1 MEKLN
6 NPSELNLIFRYAL
19 KDLSRNY
26 KKLSSIIVTLFISL
40 FILSAIFTIEDSLK
54 KELNDNAKALLGG
67 DLEIDYNRNKGNLEL
82 VDKVKEFAT
91 ISQMIEF
98 STMVSTTNREKNK
111 SLFTRIKTV
120 DTKYPLYGDV
130 NYEPAGAFD
139 RMHNE
144 PNTLLINESLS
155 KNLNLKINEKIKV
168 QNQLFT
174 IIGIVKSVPDVS
186 GFVAFGDWA
195 LAGEQTLEILKL
207 NGIGSFLNYEY
218 KVKFDPTAD
227 ADKLEKK
234 IENIFKD
241 DQKVKLRYPENSASG
256 LKRIINNF
264 SQFLSLV
271 SISAMLIAG
280 IGIANTLLSFINQN
294 NMSIAVR
301 KAVGFYSG
309 NIKTL
314 YYLQLLILLLV
325 ITTFAYGSSFL
336 IVPVVDQYLSD
347 GLGLNVSPVFSV
359 LNFIKIFLVGLLVLV
374 IFSIPTISSIDQVK
388 ASNLFRNVF
397 QNLEF
402 YYSKKSITLSLI
414 LLSILVLLFSFGSE
428 RPIYS
433 LGYFVAF
440 FVCLI
445 VFFLLSK
452 IIIYFLKKFKSTSNI
467 SLKVSIKNITQ
478 TKSITPIT
486 IMSLGLGVTLLLT
499 LALVGTN
506 FQREIAK
513 SIPDIAPDYFF
524 VGIQKGEKKIFEEN
538 ILKMDA
544 NAKIE
549 VVPMV
554 SSGII
559 KINGVNPNTY
569 IKPDNDSYWVIGAK
583 IEVVPMVS
591 SGIIKIN
598 GVNPNTYIKPDN
610 DSYWVIG
617 SDRRSSWVD
626 DIPEDNPLTEGV
638 WWDLTKP
645 DKLQISLDAEVAKNL
660 NIKLGDVFTLNIYGR
675 EIDGEIVNFRAVD
688 YRDLSINFAMLFNPQ
703 FANNIPHEYLATAK
717 FEMIDKFDE
726 TSMLEVLPSLSMI
739 KIADYLNKVTDVLNK
754 VFIAVTLISAVTII
768 IGLIVISSAIMVQ
781 GKIKE
786 YQNLVFKILG
796 FSKKEVILSS
806 LIEFVIIF
814 KSVILIAIIF
824 AVIASKF
831 IMENIFELVWAFDF
845 KVLIYLSLSIG
856 TVTLLL
862 IMLTN
867 LKYLNP
873 KVYPL
878 IRNQ

>member
-6 NPSELNLIFRYAL
+6 NSSELSLIFKYAL

-26 KKLSSIIVTLFISL
+26 KKISSIIVTLFISL

-54 KELNDNAKALLGG
+54 KELNDNAKVLLGG
-67 DLEIDYNRNKGNLEL
+67 DLEIDYNRNQGNLNL
-82 VDKVKEFAT
+82 VNKVKEFST
-91 ISQMIEF
+91 VSQMIEF
-98 STMVSTTNREKNK
+98 STMLSTTGREKNK

-120 DTKYPLYGDV
+120 DEKYPLYGEV
-130 NYEPAGAFD
+130 IYEPEDAYE
-139 RMHNE
+139 RMQKE
-144 PNTLLINESLS
+144 PKTILINESLS
-155 KNLNLKINEKIKV
+155 KTLKIKINDKVKV
-168 QNQLFT
+168 QDQSFIVVG
-174 IIGIVKSVPDVS
+174 IIKSVPDVS

-195 LAGEQTLEILKL
+195 LAGKQTLEILKL

-218 KVKFDPTAD
+218 KVKFKPSDDP
-227 ADKLEKK
+227 EK
-234 IENIFKD
+234 IENKIKDIFKD
-241 DQKVKLRYPENSASG
+241 DQKVKLRFPENSASG

-314 YYLQLLILLLV
+314 YYLQLFILLFIITV
-325 ITTFAYGSSFL
+325 ISYGSSFL
-336 IVPVVDQYLSD
+336 IVPIADKYLSD
-347 GLGLNVSPVFSV
+347 GLGLNVYPKFS
-359 LNFIKIFLVGLLVLV
+359 LINFIKIFVVGLLVLI

-397 QNLEF
+397 QNLQF
-402 YYSKKSITLSLI
+402 YYSKKSVILSFI
-414 LLSILVLLFSFGSE
+414 LLSFLVLLFTLGSE
-428 RPIYS
+428 RPSYS
-433 LGYFVAF
+433 LGYFLAF

-452 IIIYFLKKFKSTSNI
+452 VIIYLLKKFNFFSNI

-506 FQREIAK
+506 FKREIAR

-524 VGIQKGEKKIFEEN
+524 VGIQKGEKKKFEQGVY
-538 ILKMDA
+538 KMNPDA
-544 NAKIE
+544 NIE
-549 VVPMV
+549 IVPMV

-559 KINGVNPNTY
+559 KINGVNPN
-569 IKPDNDSYWVIGAK
+569 S
-583 IEVVPMVS
+583 
-591 SGIIKIN
+591 
-598 GVNPNTYIKPDN
+598 YIKPDN

-617 SDRRSSWVD
+617 SERRSSWVEN
-626 DIPEDNPLTEGV
+626 IPKDNPILKGE
-638 WWDLTKP
+638 WWDLSKP
-645 DKLQISLDAEVAKNL
+645 NQLQISLDAKVAKDF
-660 NIKLGDVFTLNIYGR
+660 NIELGDIFTLNIYGR
-675 EIDGEIVNFRAVD
+675 EIDGEIVNFREVD

-703 FANNIPHEYLATAK
+703 FAKKIPHEYLATAK
-717 FEMIDKFDE
+717 FKNPDNFDE
-726 TSMLEVLPSLSMI
+726 TKMLEVLPSLSMI
-739 KIADYLNKVTDVLNK
+739 KIADYLNKVTSVLNK
-754 VFIAVTLISAVTII
+754 VFIAVTLISGVTIV

-781 GKIKE
+781 GKVKE

-796 FSKKEVILSS
+796 FSKKEIIFSS
-806 LIEFVIIF
+806 LIEFIIIF
-814 KSVILIAIIF
+814 MSVILIAIFF
-824 AVIASKF
+824 AVIGSKF
-831 IMENIFELVWAFDF
+831 IMENIFELVWQFDF
-845 KVLIYLSLSIG
+845 KVLIYLGASIG
-856 TVTLLL
+856 IVTLIL

-867 LKYLNP
+867 LKYLSP

>member
-1 MEKLN
+1 MEKSN
-6 NPSELNLIFRYAL
+6 NSSEFNLILKYAL

-26 KKLSSIIVTLFISL
+26 HKISSIIITLFISL

-67 DLEIDYNRNKGNLEL
+67 DLEIDYNRNQGNLDL
-82 VDKVKEFAT
+82 INQVKEFAT
-91 ISQMIEF
+91 VSQMIEF
-98 STMVSTTNREKNK
+98 STMLSTTGREKNK

-120 DTKYPLYGDV
+120 DEKYPLYGEVD
-130 NYEPAGAFD
+130 YEPIEAYE
-139 RMHNE
+139 RMQRE
-144 PNTLLINESLS
+144 PNTILINESLS
-155 KNLNLKINEKIKV
+155 KTLNIKINEQVKV
-168 QNQLFT
+168 QDQNFT
-174 IIGIVKSVPDVS
+174 VIGIIKSVPDVS

-195 LAGEQTLEILKL
+195 LAGKQTLEILKL

-218 KVKFDPTAD
+218 KVKFNNDDDPAQI
-227 ADKLEKK
+227 EKK
-234 IENIFKD
+234 IENIFKN

-256 LKRIINNF
+256 IKRIINNF

-314 YYLQLLILLLV
+314 YYLQLFILLFIITV
-325 ITTFAYGSSFL
+325 ISYGSSFL
-336 IVPVVDQYLSD
+336 IVPIADKYLSD
-347 GLGLNVSPVFSV
+347 GLGLNVYPVFSF
-359 LNFIKIFLVGLLVLV
+359 LNFFKIFLVGLLVLV

-397 QNLEF
+397 QNLQF
-402 YYSKKSITLSLI
+402 YYSKKSVAVSFV
-414 LLSILVLLFSFGSE
+414 LLSILIILFTIGTE
-428 RPIYS
+428 QPTYS

-452 IIIYFLKKFKSTSNI
+452 LIIFFLKKFKSSSI
-467 SLKVSIKNITQ
+467 VSLKVSIKNITQ

-486 IMSLGLGVTLLLT
+486 VMSLGLGVTLLLT

-524 VGIQKGEKKIFEEN
+524 VGIQKGEREKFEQG
-538 ILKMDA
+538 ILNMDKDA
-544 NAKIE
+544 NIE
-549 VVPMV
+549 IVPMV
-554 SSGII
+554 SSGIV
-559 KINGVNPNTY
+559 KINGVDPNTF
-569 IKPDNDSYWVIGAK
+569 
-583 IEVVPMVS
+583 
-591 SGIIKIN
+591 
-598 GVNPNTYIKPDN
+598 IKPDN

-617 SDRRSSWVD
+617 SERRSSWVEN
-626 DIPEDNPLTEGV
+626 IPKDNPILEGE
-638 WWDLTKP
+638 WWDLSKP
-645 DKLQISLDAEVAKNL
+645 NQLQISLDAKVAKDF
-660 NIKLGDVFTLNIYGR
+660 NIQLGDIFTLNVYGR
-675 EIDGEIVNFRAVD
+675 EIDGEVINFREVD

-703 FANNIPHEYLATAK
+703 FAKQIPHEYLATAK
-717 FEMIDKFDE
+717 FNSDKFDE
-726 TSMLEVLPSLSMI
+726 TEMLEIMPSLSMI
-739 KIADYLNKVTDVLNK
+739 KIADYLLKVTAVLNK

-796 FSKKEVILSS
+796 FSKKQIIFSS
-806 LIEFVIIF
+806 LIEFIIIF
-814 KSVILIAIIF
+814 MSVILIATFF
-824 AVIASKF
+824 AVIGSKF
-831 IMENIFELVWAFDF
+831 IMENIFELVWQFDF
-845 KVLIYLSLSIG
+845 KVLIYLGFSIG
-856 TVTLLL
+856 LVTLIL
-862 IMLTN
+862 ILITN
-867 LKYLNP
+867 LRYLNP
-873 KVYPL
+873 KIYPL

>member
-6 NPSELNLIFRYAL
+6 NSSELSLIFKYTL

-26 KKLSSIIVTLFISL
+26 KKISSIIVTLFISL

-54 KELNDNAKALLGG
+54 KELNDNAKVLLGG
-67 DLEIDYNRNKGNLEL
+67 DLEIDYNRNQGNLNL
-82 VDKVKEFAT
+82 VNKVKEFST
-91 ISQMIEF
+91 VSQMIEF
-98 STMVSTTNREKNK
+98 STMLTTTGREKNK

-120 DTKYPLYGDV
+120 DEKYPLYGEV
-130 NYEPAGAFD
+130 IYEPEDAYE
-139 RMHNE
+139 RMQKE
-144 PNTLLINESLS
+144 PKTILINESLS
-155 KNLNLKINEKIKV
+155 KTLKIKINDKVKV
-168 QNQLFT
+168 QDQIFIVVG
-174 IIGIVKSVPDVS
+174 IIKSVPDVS

-195 LAGEQTLEILKL
+195 LAGKQTLEILKL

-218 KVKFDPTAD
+218 KVKFKPSDDP
-227 ADKLEKK
+227 EK
-234 IENIFKD
+234 IESKIKDIFKD
-241 DQKVKLRYPENSASG
+241 DQKVKLRFPENSASG

-314 YYLQLLILLLV
+314 YYLQLLILLFIITV
-325 ITTFAYGSSFL
+325 ISYGTSFL
-336 IVPVVDQYLSD
+336 IVPIADKYLSD
-347 GLGLNVSPVFSV
+347 GLGLNIYPKFS
-359 LNFIKIFLVGLLVLV
+359 LINFIKTFVVGLLVLI

-397 QNLEF
+397 QNLQF
-402 YYSKKSITLSLI
+402 YYSKKSVVLSFI
-414 LLSILVLLFSFGSE
+414 LLSFLVLLFTLGSE
-428 RPIYS
+428 SPSYS
-433 LGYFVAF
+433 LGYFAAF

-452 IIIYFLKKFKSTSNI
+452 IIIYLLKKFNFISNI

-506 FQREIAK
+506 FKREISR

-524 VGIQKGEKKIFEEN
+524 VGIQKSEKKKFEQGVY
-538 ILKMDA
+538 KMNPDA
-544 NAKIE
+544 NIE
-549 VVPMV
+549 IVPMV
-554 SSGII
+554 SSGIV
-559 KINGVNPNTY
+559 KINGVNPN
-569 IKPDNDSYWVIGAK
+569 S
-583 IEVVPMVS
+583 
-591 SGIIKIN
+591 
-598 GVNPNTYIKPDN
+598 YIKPDN

-617 SDRRSSWVD
+617 SERRSSWVEN
-626 DIPEDNPLTEGV
+626 IPKDNPILKGE
-638 WWDLTKP
+638 WWDLSKP
-645 DKLQISLDAEVAKNL
+645 NQLQISLDAKVAKDF
-660 NIKLGDVFTLNIYGR
+660 NIELGDIFTLNIYGR
-675 EIDGEIVNFRAVD
+675 EIDGEIVNFREVD

-703 FANNIPHEYLATAK
+703 FAKKIPHEYLATAK
-717 FEMIDKFDE
+717 FKNPDNFDE
-726 TSMLEVLPSLSMI
+726 TKMLEVLPSLSMI
-739 KIADYLNKVTDVLNK
+739 KIADYLNKVTSVLNK
-754 VFIAVTLISAVTII
+754 VFIAVTLISGVTIV

-781 GKIKE
+781 GKVKE

-796 FSKKEVILSS
+796 FSKKEIIFSS
-806 LIEFVIIF
+806 LIEFIIIF
-814 KSVILIAIIF
+814 MSVILIAIFF
-824 AVIASKF
+824 AVIGSKF
-831 IMENIFELVWAFDF
+831 IMENIFELVWQFDF
-845 KVLIYLSLSIG
+845 KILIYLGASIG
-856 TVTLLL
+856 IVTLIL

-867 LKYLNP
+867 LKYLSP

>member
-6 NPSELNLIFRYAL
+6 NSSELSLIFKYAL

-26 KKLSSIIVTLFISL
+26 KKISSIIVTLFISL

-54 KELNDNAKALLGG
+54 KELNDNAKVLLGG
-67 DLEIDYNRNKGNLEL
+67 DLEIDYNRNQGNLNL
-82 VDKVKEFAT
+82 VNKVKEFST
-91 ISQMIEF
+91 VSQMIEF
-98 STMVSTTNREKNK
+98 STMLSTTGREKNK

-120 DTKYPLYGDV
+120 DEKYPLYGEV
-130 NYEPAGAFD
+130 IYEPEDAYE
-139 RMHNE
+139 RMQKE
-144 PNTLLINESLS
+144 PKTLLINESLS
-155 KNLNLKINEKIKV
+155 KTLKIKINDKVKV
-168 QNQLFT
+168 QDQIFIVVG
-174 IIGIVKSVPDVS
+174 IIKSVPDVS

-195 LAGEQTLEILKL
+195 LAGKQTLEILKL

-218 KVKFDPTAD
+218 KVKFKPSDDP
-227 ADKLEKK
+227 EK
-234 IENIFKD
+234 IESKIKDIFKD
-241 DQKVKLRYPENSASG
+241 DQKVKLRFPENSASG

-314 YYLQLLILLLV
+314 YYLQLLILLFIITV
-325 ITTFAYGSSFL
+325 ISYGSSFL
-336 IVPVVDQYLSD
+336 IVPIADKYLSD
-347 GLGLNVSPVFSV
+347 GLGLNIYPKFS
-359 LNFIKIFLVGLLVLV
+359 LINFIKIFVVGLLVLI

-397 QNLEF
+397 QNLQF
-402 YYSKKSITLSLI
+402 YYSKKSVVLSFI
-414 LLSILVLLFSFGSE
+414 LLSFLVLLFTLGSE
-428 RPIYS
+428 SPSYS

-452 IIIYFLKKFKSTSNI
+452 IIIYLLKKFNFISNI

-506 FQREIAK
+506 FKREISR

-524 VGIQKGEKKIFEEN
+524 VGIQKGEKKKFEQGVY
-538 ILKMDA
+538 KMNPDA
-544 NAKIE
+544 NIE
-549 VVPMV
+549 IVPMV
-554 SSGII
+554 SSGIV
-559 KINGVNPNTY
+559 KINGVNPN
-569 IKPDNDSYWVIGAK
+569 S
-583 IEVVPMVS
+583 
-591 SGIIKIN
+591 
-598 GVNPNTYIKPDN
+598 YIKPDN

-617 SDRRSSWVD
+617 SERRSSWVEN
-626 DIPEDNPLTEGV
+626 IPKDNPILKGK
-638 WWDLTKP
+638 WWDLSKP
-645 DKLQISLDAEVAKNL
+645 NQLQISLDAKVAKDF
-660 NIKLGDVFTLNIYGR
+660 NIELGDIFTLNIYGR
-675 EIDGEIVNFRAVD
+675 EIDGEIVNFREVD

-703 FANNIPHEYLATAK
+703 FAKKIPHEYLATAK
-717 FEMIDKFDE
+717 FKNPDNFDE
-726 TSMLEVLPSLSMI
+726 TKMLEVLPSLSMI
-739 KIADYLNKVTDVLNK
+739 KIADYLNKVTSVLNK
-754 VFIAVTLISAVTII
+754 VFIAVTLISGVTIV

-781 GKIKE
+781 GKVKE

-796 FSKKEVILSS
+796 FSKKEIIFSS
-806 LIEFVIIF
+806 LIEFIIIF
-814 KSVILIAIIF
+814 MSVILIAIFF
-824 AVIASKF
+824 AVIGSKF
-831 IMENIFELVWAFDF
+831 IMENIFELVWQFDF
-845 KVLIYLSLSIG
+845 KILIYLGASIG
-856 TVTLLL
+856 IVTLIL

-867 LKYLNP
+867 LKYLSP

>member
-6 NPSELNLIFRYAL
+6 NPSEISLIFRYAL

-26 KKLSSIIVTLFISL
+26 KKISSIIATLFISL

-67 DLEIDYNRNKGNLEL
+67 DLEIDYNRNEGNLKL
-82 VDKVKEFAT
+82 VNEVKKIAT

-98 STMVSTTNREKNK
+98 STMVSTTNKDKNK

-120 DTKYPLYGDV
+120 DTKYPLYGSV
-130 NYEPAGAFD
+130 KYEPIGAFD
-139 RMHNE
+139 RMHKE
-144 PNTLLINESLS
+144 ANTILINESLS
-155 KNLNLKINEKIKV
+155 KNLNVNVNDKIKV

-174 IIGIVKSVPDVS
+174 VIGIVKSVPDVS

-218 KVKFDPTAD
+218 KVKFNQTDDP
-227 ADKLEKK
+227 KKIEKK
-234 IENIFKD
+234 IENLFKD
-241 DQKVKLRYPENSASG
+241 DEKVKLRYPENSASG

-280 IGIANTLLSFINQN
+280 IGIANTLLSFLNQN

-309 NIKTL
+309 NIKNL
-314 YYLQLLILLLV
+314 YYLQLLILLLI
-325 ITTFAYGSSFL
+325 ITTFAYGLSFL
-336 IVPVVDQYLSD
+336 IVPIVDQYLSD
-347 GLGLNVSPVFSV
+347 GLGLNISPVFSL
-359 LNFIKIFLVGLLVLV
+359 LNYLKIFLVGLLTLV

-402 YYSKKSITLSLI
+402 YYSKKSIFLSLI
-414 LLSILVLLFSFGSE
+414 LLSILILLFSVGSE

-433 LGYFVAF
+433 IGYFGAF

-445 VFFLLSK
+445 VFYLLSK
-452 IIIYFLKKFKSTSNI
+452 IIIYFLKRFKFTSNI

-478 TKSITPIT
+478 SKSITPIT

-506 FQREIAK
+506 FQREISK

-524 VGIQKGEKKIFEEN
+524 VGIQNEEKDLFEKN
-538 ILKMDA
+538 ILSMDPKA
-544 NAKIE
+544 NIE

-554 SSGII
+554 SSGIV

-569 IKPDNDSYWVIGAK
+569 IKP
-583 IEVVPMVS
+583 E
-591 SGIIKIN
+591 
-598 GVNPNTYIKPDN
+598 N

-617 SDRRSSWVD
+617 SDRRSSWTEEV
-626 DIPEDNPLTEGV
+626 PKDNPITEGE
-638 WWDLTKP
+638 WWDLSKP
-645 DKLQISLDAEVAKNL
+645 DQLQISLDAKVAKDL

-688 YRDLSINFAMLFNPQ
+688 YRDLNINFAMLFNPQ
-703 FANNIPHEYLATAK
+703 FANKIPHEYLATAK
-717 FEMIDKFDE
+717 FENLEKFDE
-726 TSMLEVLPSLSMI
+726 ILMLESLPSLSMI

-754 VFIAVTLISAVTII
+754 VFIAVTLISAVTIV
-768 IGLIVISSAIMVQ
+768 IGLIVISSTIIVQ
-781 GKIKE
+781 GKVKQF
-786 YQNLVFKILG
+786 QNLIFKILG
-796 FSKKEVILSS
+796 FSKKEILFSS
-806 LIEFVIIF
+806 IIEFVISFI
-814 KSVILIAIIF
+814 SIILFSTFF
-824 AVIASKF
+824 AVITSKY
-831 IMENIFELVWAFDF
+831 IIESIFQLKWSFDF
-845 KVLIYLSLSIG
+845 ILFANISISIALVTLVLII
-856 TVTLLL
+856 
-862 IMLTN
+862 LTN
-867 LKYLNP
+867 LRYLNP

-878 IRNQ
+878 VRNE

>member
-6 NPSELNLIFRYAL
+6 NPSELNLIFKYAL

-26 KKLSSIIVTLFISL
+26 KKLSSIIITLFISL

-67 DLEIDYNRNKGNLEL
+67 DLEIDYNRNEGNLEL
-82 VDKVKEFAT
+82 VNQVKEFAT

-98 STMVSTTNREKNK
+98 STMVSTIDRDKNK

-120 DTKYPLYGDV
+120 DTKYPLYGKVD
-130 NYEPAGAFD
+130 YEPAGAFD

-155 KNLNLKINEKIKV
+155 KNLNLKIDDKIKV

-195 LAGEQTLEILKL
+195 LAGDQTLEILKL

-218 KVKFDPTAD
+218 KVKFNETDD
-227 ADKLEKK
+227 AGKIEKK

-336 IVPVVDQYLSD
+336 IVPFVDQYLSD
-347 GLGLNVSPVFSV
+347 GLGLNVSPVFSI

-402 YYSKKSITLSLI
+402 YYSKKSTALSLI

-433 LGYFVAF
+433 IGYFVAF

-524 VGIQKGEKKIFEEN
+524 VGIQKGEKEIFEKN
-538 ILKMDA
+538 ILNMDS

-569 IKPDNDSYWVIGAK
+569 IQ
-583 IEVVPMVS
+583 
-591 SGIIKIN
+591 
-598 GVNPNTYIKPDN
+598 PDN

-626 DIPEDNPLTEGV
+626 EVPEDNPITEGE

-645 DKLQISLDAEVAKNL
+645 NQLQISLDAQVAKDL

-717 FEMIDKFDE
+717 FDLIEKFDE

-781 GKIKE
+781 GKVKE

-806 LIEFVIIF
+806 LIEFIIIF
-814 KSVILIAIIF
+814 KSVILIAVLF

-845 KVLIYLSLSIG
+845 KVLIYLGFSIG
-856 TVTLLL
+856 SVTLFL

>member
-6 NPSELNLIFRYAL
+6 NPSEFSLILKYAL

-26 KKLSSIIVTLFISL
+26 HKISSIIITLFISL

-67 DLEIDYNRNKGNLEL
+67 DLEIDYNRNPGNLDL
-82 VDKVKEFAT
+82 VNQVKEFAT
-91 ISQMIEF
+91 VSQMIEF
-98 STMVSTTNREKNK
+98 STMLSTTGREKNK

-120 DTKYPLYGDV
+120 DEKYPLYGNV
-130 NYEPAGAFD
+130 VYEPIGAYE
-139 RMHNE
+139 RMQKE
-144 PNTLLINESLS
+144 PYSILINESLS
-155 KNLNLKINEKIKV
+155 KTLNIKINEKVKV
-168 QNQLFT
+168 QDQNFT
-174 IIGIVKSVPDVS
+174 VIGIIKSVPDVS

-195 LAGEQTLEILKL
+195 LAGKQTLEILKL

-218 KVKFDPTAD
+218 KVKFNEK
-227 ADKLEKK
+227 DKPEE
-234 IENIFKD
+234 IEQRIEEIFKD

-256 LKRIINNF
+256 IKRIINNF

-314 YYLQLLILLLV
+314 YYLQLFILLFI
-325 ITTFAYGSSFL
+325 ITVVAYGSSFL
-336 IVPVVDQYLSD
+336 IVPIVDKYLSD
-347 GLGLNVSPVFSV
+347 GLGLNVYSVFSL
-359 LNFIKIFLVGLLVLV
+359 LNFLKIFLVGLLVLV

-397 QNLEF
+397 QNLQF
-402 YYSKKSITLSLI
+402 YYSKRSVVLSFV
-414 LLSILVLLFSFGSE
+414 LLSILIFLFTIGSE
-428 RPIYS
+428 QPSYS
-433 LGYFVAF
+433 LGYFAAF

-452 IIIYFLKKFKSTSNI
+452 LIIFFLKKFKSSPII

-486 IMSLGLGVTLLLT
+486 VMSLGLGVTLLLT

-524 VGIQKGEKKIFEEN
+524 VGIQKGEREKFEQGVLN
-538 ILKMDA
+538 MDP
-544 NAKIE
+544 NASIE
-549 VVPMV
+549 IVPMV
-554 SSGII
+554 SSGIV
-559 KINGVNPNTY
+559 KING
-569 IKPDNDSYWVIGAK
+569 ID
-583 IEVVPMVS
+583 
-591 SGIIKIN
+591 
-598 GVNPNTYIKPDN
+598 PNTYIKPDN

-617 SDRRSSWVD
+617 SERRSSWVENV
-626 DIPEDNPLTEGV
+626 PEDNSILEGE
-638 WWDLTKP
+638 WWNLSKP
-645 DKLQISLDAEVAKNL
+645 DQLQISLDAKVAKDF
-660 NIKLGDVFTLNIYGR
+660 NILLGDIFTLNVYGR
-675 EIDGEIVNFRAVD
+675 EIEGKVINFREVD

-703 FANNIPHEYLATAK
+703 FAKNIPHEYLATAK
-717 FEMIDKFDE
+717 FSSNKFDE
-726 TSMLEVLPSLSMI
+726 TEMLEIMPSLSMI
-739 KIADYLNKVTDVLNK
+739 KIADYLSKVTAILNK
-754 VFIAVTLISAVTII
+754 VFIAVTLISTITI
-768 IGLIVISSAIMVQ
+768 VIGLIVISSAIMVQ
-781 GKIKE
+781 GKVKE
-786 YQNLVFKILG
+786 YQNLIFKILG
-796 FSKKEVILSS
+796 FSKKQIIFSS

-814 KSVILIAIIF
+814 KSVILIAVFF
-824 AVIASKF
+824 AVIGSKF
-831 IMENIFELVWAFDF
+831 IMEDIFELVWMFDF
-845 KVLIYLSLSIG
+845 KILIYLGLSIG
-856 TVTLLL
+856 FVTLVL
-862 IMLTN
+862 ILLTN
-867 LKYLNP
+867 LKYLDP

>member
-6 NPSELNLIFRYAL
+6 NPSEFSLILKYAL

-26 KKLSSIIVTLFISL
+26 HKISSIILTLFISL

-67 DLEIDYNRNKGNLEL
+67 DLEIDYNRNPGNLDL
-82 VDKVKEFAT
+82 VNQVKEFAT
-91 ISQMIEF
+91 VSQMIEF
-98 STMVSTTNREKNK
+98 STMLSTTGREKNK

-120 DTKYPLYGDV
+120 DEKYPLYGNV
-130 NYEPAGAFD
+130 VYEPIGAYE
-139 RMHNE
+139 RMQKE
-144 PNTLLINESLS
+144 PYSILINESLS
-155 KNLNLKINEKIKV
+155 KTLNIKINEKVKV
-168 QNQLFT
+168 QDQNFT
-174 IIGIVKSVPDVS
+174 VIGIIKSVPDVS

-195 LAGEQTLEILKL
+195 LAGKQTLEILKL
-207 NGIGSFLNYEY
+207 NGMGSFLNYEY
-218 KVKFDPTAD
+218 KVKFNEK
-227 ADKLEKK
+227 DKPEE
-234 IENIFKD
+234 IEQLIEEIFKD

-256 LKRIINNF
+256 IKRIINNF

-314 YYLQLLILLLV
+314 YYLQLFILLFI
-325 ITTFAYGSSFL
+325 ITVVAYGSSFL
-336 IVPVVDQYLSD
+336 IVPIVDKYLSD
-347 GLGLNVSPVFSV
+347 GLGLNVYPVFSL
-359 LNFIKIFLVGLLVLV
+359 LNFLKIFLVGLLVLV

-397 QNLEF
+397 QNLQF
-402 YYSKKSITLSLI
+402 YYSKRSVVLSFV
-414 LLSILVLLFSFGSE
+414 LLSILILLFTIGSE
-428 RPIYS
+428 QPSYS
-433 LGYFVAF
+433 LGYFAAF
-440 FVCLI
+440 FVCLT

-452 IIIYFLKKFKSTSNI
+452 LIIFFLKKFKSSPII

-486 IMSLGLGVTLLLT
+486 VMSLGLGVTLLLT

-524 VGIQKGEKKIFEEN
+524 VGIQKGEREKFEQG
-538 ILKMDA
+538 ILNMDP
-544 NAKIE
+544 NASIE
-549 VVPMV
+549 IVPMV
-554 SSGII
+554 SSGIV
-559 KINGVNPNTY
+559 KING
-569 IKPDNDSYWVIGAK
+569 ID
-583 IEVVPMVS
+583 
-591 SGIIKIN
+591 
-598 GVNPNTYIKPDN
+598 PNTYIKPDN

-617 SDRRSSWVD
+617 SERRSSWVENV
-626 DIPEDNPLTEGV
+626 PEDNSILEGE
-638 WWDLTKP
+638 WWDLSKP
-645 DKLQISLDAEVAKNL
+645 DQLQISLDAKVAKDF
-660 NIKLGDVFTLNIYGR
+660 NILLGDIFTLNVYGR
-675 EIDGEIVNFRAVD
+675 EIEGKVVNFREVD

-703 FANNIPHEYLATAK
+703 FAKNIPHEYLATAK
-717 FEMIDKFDE
+717 FNSNKFDE
-726 TSMLEVLPSLSMI
+726 TEMLEIMPSLSMI
-739 KIADYLNKVTDVLNK
+739 KIADYLSKVTAVLNK
-754 VFIAVTLISAVTII
+754 VFIAVTLISAITIV

-781 GKIKE
+781 GKVKE

-796 FSKKEVILSS
+796 FSKKQIIFSS

-814 KSVILIAIIF
+814 KSVILIAVFF
-824 AVIASKF
+824 AVIGSKF
-831 IMENIFELVWAFDF
+831 IMENIFELVWMFDF
-845 KVLIYLSLSIG
+845 KILIYLGLSIG
-856 TVTLLL
+856 FVTLVL
-862 IMLTN
+862 ILLTN

>member
-1 MEKLN
+1 MEKSN
-6 NPSELNLIFRYAL
+6 NPSEFNLVFKYAL

-26 KKLSSIIVTLFISL
+26 KKLSSIIITLFISL

-67 DLEIDYNRNKGNLEL
+67 DLEIDYNRNEGNLDL
-82 VDKVKEFAT
+82 VNQVKEFTT

-98 STMVSTTNREKNK
+98 STMVSTTDREKNK

-120 DTKYPLYGDV
+120 DTKYPLYGEVD
-130 NYEPAGAFD
+130 YEPAGAFD

-155 KNLNLKINEKIKV
+155 KNLNLKINDKIKV

-195 LAGEQTLEILKL
+195 LAGDQTLKILKL

-218 KVKFDPTAD
+218 KVKFNEAED
-227 ADKLEKK
+227 ARKLEKR

-241 DQKVKLRYPENSASG
+241 DQKVQLRYPENSASG

-314 YYLQLLILLLV
+314 YYLQLLILLLI
-325 ITTFAYGSSFL
+325 ITTLAYGSSFL
-336 IVPVVDQYLSD
+336 IVPIVDQYLSD
-347 GLGLNVSPVFSV
+347 GLGLNVSPVFSIINYV
-359 LNFIKIFLVGLLVLV
+359 KIFLVGLLVLI

-402 YYSKKSITLSLI
+402 YYSKKSITFSLI
-414 LLSILVLLFSFGSE
+414 LLSVLVLLFSFGSE

-433 LGYFVAF
+433 FGYFVAF

-524 VGIQKGEKKIFEEN
+524 VGIQKGEKEIFEKN
-538 ILKMDA
+538 ILDMDA

-559 KINGVNPNTY
+559 KINGVNPITY
-569 IKPDNDSYWVIGAK
+569 IQPDNDSFWVI
-583 IEVVPMVS
+583 E
-591 SGIIKIN
+591 
-598 GVNPNTYIKPDN
+598 
-610 DSYWVIG
+610 
-617 SDRRSSWVD
+617 SDRRSSWTDEV
-626 DIPEDNPLTEGV
+626 PEDNPITEGK

-645 DKLQISLDAEVAKNL
+645 NQLQISLDAEVAKNL

-688 YRDLSINFAMLFNPQ
+688 YRDLNINFAMLFNPQ

-717 FEMIDKFDE
+717 FETIEKFDE

-781 GKIKE
+781 GKVKE

-796 FSKKEVILSS
+796 FSKKEVIFSS
-806 LIEFVIIF
+806 LIEFLIIF
-814 KSVILIAIIF
+814 NSVILIATFF

-845 KVLIYLSLSIG
+845 KVLFNLGISIG
-856 TVTLLL
+856 LVTLAL
-862 IMLTN
+862 IMITN
-867 LKYLNP
+867 LKYLAP

>member
-6 NPSELNLIFRYAL
+6 NSSELSLIFKYAL

-26 KKLSSIIVTLFISL
+26 KKISSIIVTLFISL

-54 KELNDNAKALLGG
+54 KELNDNAKVLLGG
-67 DLEIDYNRNKGNLEL
+67 DLEIDYNRNQGDLNL
-82 VDKVKEFAT
+82 VNKVKEFST
-91 ISQMIEF
+91 VSQMIEF
-98 STMVSTTNREKNK
+98 STMLSTTGREKNK

-120 DTKYPLYGDV
+120 DEKYPLYGEV
-130 NYEPAGAFD
+130 VYEPEDAYE
-139 RMHNE
+139 RMQKE
-144 PNTLLINESLS
+144 PKTILINESLS
-155 KNLNLKINEKIKV
+155 KTLKIKINDKVKV
-168 QNQLFT
+168 QDQSFIVVG
-174 IIGIVKSVPDVS
+174 IIKSVPDVS

-195 LAGEQTLEILKL
+195 LAGKQTLEILKL

-218 KVKFDPTAD
+218 KVKFKPSDDP
-227 ADKLEKK
+227 EK
-234 IENIFKD
+234 IESKIKDIFKD
-241 DQKVKLRYPENSASG
+241 DQKVKLRFPENSASG

-314 YYLQLLILLLV
+314 YYLQLLILLFIITV
-325 ITTFAYGSSFL
+325 ISYGSSFL
-336 IVPVVDQYLSD
+336 IVPIADKYLSD
-347 GLGLNVSPVFSV
+347 GLGLNVYPKFSFI
-359 LNFIKIFLVGLLVLV
+359 NFIKIFIVGLLVLI

-397 QNLEF
+397 QNLQF
-402 YYSKKSITLSLI
+402 YYSKKSVILSFI
-414 LLSILVLLFSFGSE
+414 LLSFLVLLFTLGSE
-428 RPIYS
+428 RPSYS
-433 LGYFVAF
+433 LGYFLAF
-440 FVCLI
+440 FICLI

-452 IIIYFLKKFKSTSNI
+452 IIIYLLKKFNFISNI

-506 FQREIAK
+506 FKREIAR

-524 VGIQKGEKKIFEEN
+524 VGIQKGEKKKFEQGVY
-538 ILKMDA
+538 KMDPDA
-544 NAKIE
+544 DIE
-549 VVPMV
+549 IVPMV
-554 SSGII
+554 SSGIV
-559 KINGVNPNTY
+559 KINGVNPN
-569 IKPDNDSYWVIGAK
+569 S
-583 IEVVPMVS
+583 
-591 SGIIKIN
+591 
-598 GVNPNTYIKPDN
+598 YIKPDN

-617 SDRRSSWVD
+617 SERRSSWVEN
-626 DIPEDNPLTEGV
+626 IPKDNPILKGE
-638 WWDLTKP
+638 WWDLSKP
-645 DKLQISLDAEVAKNL
+645 NQLQISLDAKVAKDF
-660 NIKLGDVFTLNIYGR
+660 NIELGDIFTLNIYGR
-675 EIDGEIVNFRAVD
+675 EIDGEIVNFREVD

-703 FANNIPHEYLATAK
+703 FAKKIPHEYLATAK
-717 FEMIDKFDE
+717 FKNPDNFDE
-726 TSMLEVLPSLSMI
+726 TKMLEVLPSLSMI
-739 KIADYLNKVTDVLNK
+739 KIADYLNKVTSVLNK
-754 VFIAVTLISAVTII
+754 VFIAVTLISGVTIV

-781 GKIKE
+781 GKVKE

-796 FSKKEVILSS
+796 FSKKEIIFSS
-806 LIEFVIIF
+806 LIEFIIIF
-814 KSVILIAIIF
+814 MSVILIAIFF
-824 AVIASKF
+824 AVIGSKF
-831 IMENIFELVWAFDF
+831 IMENIFELVWQFDF
-845 KVLIYLSLSIG
+845 KVLIYLGASIG
-856 TVTLLL
+856 IVTLIL

-867 LKYLNP
+867 LKYLSP

>member
-6 NPSELNLIFRYAL
+6 NPSEINLIFKYAL

-26 KKLSSIIVTLFISL
+26 KKLSSIIITLFISL

-67 DLEIDYNRNKGNLEL
+67 DLEIDYNRNEGNLKL
-82 VDKVKEFAT
+82 VNQVKEFAT

-98 STMVSTTNREKNK
+98 STMVSTIDRDKNK

-120 DTKYPLYGDV
+120 DTKYPLYGEV

-155 KNLNLKINEKIKV
+155 KNLNLKIDDKIKV

-195 LAGEQTLEILKL
+195 LAGDQTLEILKL

-218 KVKFDPTAD
+218 KVKFNEAD
-227 ADKLEKK
+227 DAAKIEKK

-325 ITTFAYGSSFL
+325 ITTLAYGSSFL
-336 IVPVVDQYLSD
+336 IVPIVDQYLSD
-347 GLGLNVSPVFSV
+347 GLGLNVSPVFSFF
-359 LNFIKIFLVGLLVLV
+359 NFIKIFLVGLLVLV
-374 IFSIPTISSIDQVK
+374 IFSIPTISSIDQVR

-402 YYSKKSITLSLI
+402 YYSKKSTALSLI

-433 LGYFVAF
+433 IGYFAAF

-524 VGIQKGEKKIFEEN
+524 VGIQKGEKEIFEKN
-538 ILKMDA
+538 ILNMDS
-544 NAKIE
+544 N
-549 VVPMV
+549 
-554 SSGII
+554 
-559 KINGVNPNTY
+559 
-569 IKPDNDSYWVIGAK
+569 AK

-617 SDRRSSWVD
+617 SDRRSSWVED
-626 DIPEDNPLTEGV
+626 VPEDNPITEGE

-645 DKLQISLDAEVAKNL
+645 DQLQISLDAEVAKNL
-660 NIKLGDVFTLNIYGR
+660 NINLGDVFTLNIYGR

-717 FEMIDKFDE
+717 FETIEKFDE
-726 TSMLEVLPSLSMI
+726 TSMLDVLPSLSMI
-739 KIADYLNKVTDVLNK
+739 KIADYLSKVTDVLNK

-781 GKIKE
+781 GKVKE

-806 LIEFVIIF
+806 LIEFIIIF
-814 KSVILIAIIF
+814 KSVILIAILF

-831 IMENIFELVWAFDF
+831 IMENIFELVWAFDL
-845 KVLIYLSLSIG
+845 KVLIYLGFSIG
-856 TVTLLL
+856 SVTLFL

>member
-1 MEKLN
+1 MEKLD
-6 NPSELNLIFRYAL
+6 NPSELNLIFKYAL
-19 KDLSRNY
+19 KDLSRNF
-26 KKLSSIIVTLFISL
+26 KKLFSIILTLFISL
-40 FILSAIFTIEDSLK
+40 FILSAIFTTEDSLK
-54 KELNDNAKALLGG
+54 KELNDNAKSLLGG
-67 DLEIDYNRNKGNLEL
+67 DLEIDYNRNEGNIEL
-82 VDKVKEFAT
+82 VNKVKEFAT

-98 STMVSTTNREKNK
+98 STMVSTVNREKNK

-120 DTKYPLYGDV
+120 DTKYPLYGEID
-130 NYEPAGAFD
+130 YEPAGAFN

-144 PNTLLINESLS
+144 SNTLLINESLS
-155 KNLNLKINEKIKV
+155 KNLNLKINDKIKV
-168 QNQLFT
+168 QNKFFT
-174 IIGIVKSVPDVS
+174 VIGIVKSVPDVS

-195 LAGEQTLEILKL
+195 LAGDQTLEILKL

-218 KVKFDPTAD
+218 KVKFKQNDD
-227 ADKLEKK
+227 VNKLEKK
-234 IENIFKD
+234 IEKIFEN

-301 KAVGFYSG
+301 KALGFHSK

-314 YYLQLLILLLV
+314 FYLQLLILLFV
-325 ITTFAYGSSFL
+325 ITIFAYGSSFL
-336 IVPVVDQYLSD
+336 IIPVVDQYLSD
-347 GLGLNVSPVFSV
+347 GLGLNISPVFSII
-359 LNFIKIFLVGLLVLV
+359 NFIKIFLVGLLVLV

-569 IKPDNDSYWVIGAK
+569 IKPDNDSYWVIG
-583 IEVVPMVS
+583 
-591 SGIIKIN
+591 
-598 GVNPNTYIKPDN
+598 
-610 DSYWVIG
+610 

-781 GKIKE
+781 GKVKE

>member
-6 NPSELNLIFRYAL
+6 NPSELNLIFKYAL

-26 KKLSSIIVTLFISL
+26 KKLSSIIITLFISL

-67 DLEIDYNRNKGNLEL
+67 DLEIDYNRNEGNLKL
-82 VDKVKEFAT
+82 VNQVKEFAT

-98 STMVSTTNREKNK
+98 STMVSTIDRDKNK

-120 DTKYPLYGDV
+120 DTKYPLYGKVD
-130 NYEPAGAFD
+130 YEPAGAFD

-155 KNLNLKINEKIKV
+155 KNLNLEIDDKIKV

-195 LAGEQTLEILKL
+195 LAGDQTLEILKL

-218 KVKFDPTAD
+218 KVKFNETDD
-227 ADKLEKK
+227 AGKIEKK

-325 ITTFAYGSSFL
+325 ITTLAYGSSFL
-336 IVPVVDQYLSD
+336 IVPIVDQYLSD
-347 GLGLNVSPVFSV
+347 GLGLNVSPVFSFF
-359 LNFIKIFLVGLLVLV
+359 NFIKIFLVGLLVLV
-374 IFSIPTISSIDQVK
+374 IFSIPTISSIDQVR

-402 YYSKKSITLSLI
+402 YYSKKSTALSLI

-433 LGYFVAF
+433 IGYFVAF

-524 VGIQKGEKKIFEEN
+524 VGIQKGEKEIFEKN
-538 ILKMDA
+538 ILNMDS
-544 NAKIE
+544 N
-549 VVPMV
+549 
-554 SSGII
+554 
-559 KINGVNPNTY
+559 
-569 IKPDNDSYWVIGAK
+569 AK

-617 SDRRSSWVD
+617 SDRRSSWVED
-626 DIPEDNPLTEGV
+626 VPEDNPITEGE

-645 DKLQISLDAEVAKNL
+645 DQLQISLDAEVAKNL
-660 NIKLGDVFTLNIYGR
+660 NINLGDVFTLNIYGR

-717 FEMIDKFDE
+717 FETIEKFDE
-726 TSMLEVLPSLSMI
+726 TSMLDVLPSLSMI

-754 VFIAVTLISAVTII
+754 VFIAVTLISTVTII

-781 GKIKE
+781 GKVKE

-806 LIEFVIIF
+806 LIEFIIIF
-814 KSVILIAIIF
+814 KSVILIAILF

-831 IMENIFELVWAFDF
+831 IMENIFELVWAFDL
-845 KVLIYLSLSIG
+845 KVLIYLGFSIG
-856 TVTLLL
+856 SVTLFL

>member
-6 NPSELNLIFRYAL
+6 NSSEGNLIFRYAL

-26 KKLSSIIVTLFISL
+26 KKISSIIATLFISL

-54 KELNDNAKALLGG
+54 KELNDNAKTLLGG

-82 VDKVKEFAT
+82 VNKVKDFTT

-98 STMVSTTNREKNK
+98 STMVSTINREKNK

-120 DTKYPLYGDV
+120 DTKYPLYGSV
-130 NYEPAGAFD
+130 NYEPSGAFD
-139 RMHNE
+139 RMHRE

-155 KNLNLKINEKIKV
+155 KNLNVKLNDKIKV
-168 QNQLFT
+168 QNQIFT

-218 KVKFDPTAD
+218 KVKFNQNDDPR
-227 ADKLEKK
+227 KIEKK
-234 IENIFKD
+234 IENIFVD
-241 DQKVKLRYPENSASG
+241 DEKAQLRYPENSASG

-280 IGIANTLLSFINQN
+280 IGVANTLLSFVNQN

-309 NIKTL
+309 NIKNL
-314 YYLQLLILLLV
+314 YYLQLLILLLI
-325 ITTFAYGSSFL
+325 ITTLAYGLSFL
-336 IVPVVDQYLSD
+336 IVPIVDQYLSD
-347 GLGLNVSPVFSV
+347 GLGLSVSPVFS
-359 LNFIKIFLVGLLVLV
+359 LINFFKIFLVGLLVLI
-374 IFSIPTISSIDQVK
+374 IFSIPTINSIDQVK

-402 YYSKKSITLSLI
+402 YYSKKSIFLSLI
-414 LLSILVLLFSFGSE
+414 LLSVLILLFSAGSE
-428 RPIYS
+428 RPVYS
-433 LGYFVAF
+433 IGYFAAF
-440 FVCLI
+440 FVCLT

-452 IIIYFLKKFKSTSNI
+452 IIILFLKKFKSTSNI

-499 LALVGTN
+499 LALVGIN

-524 VGIQKGEKKIFEEN
+524 VGIQNEEKRIFEKN
-538 ILKMDA
+538 ILNMDPNA
-544 NAKIE
+544 NIE

-559 KINGVNPNTY
+559 KINGVNPSTY
-569 IKPDNDSYWVIGAK
+569 IKP
-583 IEVVPMVS
+583 E
-591 SGIIKIN
+591 
-598 GVNPNTYIKPDN
+598 N

-617 SDRRSSWVD
+617 SDRRSSWTDKV
-626 DIPEDNPLTEGV
+626 PEDNPLTEGE

-645 DKLQISLDAEVAKNL
+645 DQLQISLDAKVAKDL
-660 NIKLGDVFTLNIYGR
+660 NISVGDIFTLNIYGR

-688 YRDLSINFAMLFNPQ
+688 YRDLNINFAMLFNPQ
-703 FANNIPHEYLATAK
+703 FAKNIPHEYLATAK
-717 FEMIDKFDE
+717 FDNIEKFDE
-726 TSMLEVLPSLSMI
+726 IKMLDKLPSLSMI
-739 KIADYLNKVTDVLNK
+739 KISDYLNKVTDVLNK

-768 IGLIVISSAIMVQ
+768 IGLIVISSTIMVQ
-781 GKIKE
+781 GKIKQ

-796 FSKKEVILSS
+796 FTKKEIIFSS
-806 LIEFVIIF
+806 IIEFVINFISIILFSTFFAVVTSKYIIESIF
-814 KSVILIAIIF
+814 QLNWEFDFGLFVNISIAIALVTLILIIF
-824 AVIASKF
+824 
-831 IMENIFELVWAFDF
+831 
-845 KVLIYLSLSIG
+845 
-856 TVTLLL
+856 
-862 IMLTN
+862 TN
-867 LKYLNP
+867 LKYLSP

-878 IRNQ
+878 VRNE

>member
-1 MEKLN
+1 MEKSN
-6 NPSELNLIFRYAL
+6 NSSEFNLILKYAL

-26 KKLSSIIVTLFISL
+26 HKISSIIITLFISL

-67 DLEIDYNRNKGNLEL
+67 DLEIDYNRNQGNLDL
-82 VDKVKEFAT
+82 VNQVKEFAT
-91 ISQMIEF
+91 VSQMIEF
-98 STMVSTTNREKNK
+98 STMLSTTGREKNK

-120 DTKYPLYGDV
+120 DEKYPLYGEVD
-130 NYEPAGAFD
+130 YEPIEAYE
-139 RMHNE
+139 RMQRE
-144 PNTLLINESLS
+144 PNTILINESLS
-155 KNLNLKINEKIKV
+155 KTLNIKINEQVKV
-168 QNQLFT
+168 QDQNFT
-174 IIGIVKSVPDVS
+174 VIGIIKSVPDVS

-195 LAGEQTLEILKL
+195 LAGKQTLEILKL

-218 KVKFDPTAD
+218 KVKFNNDDDPAQI
-227 ADKLEKK
+227 EKK
-234 IENIFKD
+234 IENIFKN

-256 LKRIINNF
+256 IKRIINNF

-314 YYLQLLILLLV
+314 YYLQLFILLFIITV
-325 ITTFAYGSSFL
+325 ISYGSSFL
-336 IVPVVDQYLSD
+336 IVPIADKYLSD
-347 GLGLNVSPVFSV
+347 GLGLNVYPVFSF
-359 LNFIKIFLVGLLVLV
+359 LNFLKIFLVGLLVLV

-397 QNLEF
+397 QNLQF
-402 YYSKKSITLSLI
+402 YYSKKSVAISFV
-414 LLSILVLLFSFGSE
+414 LLSILIILFTIGTE
-428 RPIYS
+428 QPTYS

-452 IIIYFLKKFKSTSNI
+452 LIIFFLKKFKSSSI
-467 SLKVSIKNITQ
+467 VSLKVSIKNITQ

-486 IMSLGLGVTLLLT
+486 VMSLGLGVTLLLT

-524 VGIQKGEKKIFEEN
+524 VGIQKGEREKFEQG
-538 ILKMDA
+538 ILNMDKDA
-544 NAKIE
+544 NIE
-549 VVPMV
+549 IVPMV
-554 SSGII
+554 SSGIV
-559 KINGVNPNTY
+559 KINGVDPNTF
-569 IKPDNDSYWVIGAK
+569 
-583 IEVVPMVS
+583 
-591 SGIIKIN
+591 
-598 GVNPNTYIKPDN
+598 IKPDN

-617 SDRRSSWVD
+617 SERRSSWVEN
-626 DIPEDNPLTEGV
+626 IPKDNPILEGE
-638 WWDLTKP
+638 WWDLSKP
-645 DKLQISLDAEVAKNL
+645 NQLQISLDAKVAKDF
-660 NIKLGDVFTLNIYGR
+660 NIQLGDIFTLNVYGR
-675 EIDGEIVNFRAVD
+675 EIDGEVINFREVD

-703 FANNIPHEYLATAK
+703 FAKQIPHEYLATAK
-717 FEMIDKFDE
+717 FNSDKFDE
-726 TSMLEVLPSLSMI
+726 TEMLEIMPSLSMI
-739 KIADYLNKVTDVLNK
+739 KIADYLLKVTAVLNK

-796 FSKKEVILSS
+796 FSKKQIIFSS
-806 LIEFVIIF
+806 LIEFIIIF
-814 KSVILIAIIF
+814 MSVILIATFF
-824 AVIASKF
+824 AVIGSKF
-831 IMENIFELVWAFDF
+831 IMENIFELVWQFDF
-845 KVLIYLSLSIG
+845 KVLIYLGFSIG
-856 TVTLLL
+856 LVTLIL
-862 IMLTN
+862 ILITN
-867 LKYLNP
+867 LRYLNP
-873 KVYPL
+873 KIYPL

>member
-336 IVPVVDQYLSD
+336 IVPIVDQYLSD

-569 IKPDNDSYWVIGAK
+569 IKPDNDSYWVIG
-583 IEVVPMVS
+583 
-591 SGIIKIN
+591 
-598 GVNPNTYIKPDN
+598 
-610 DSYWVIG
+610 

-626 DIPEDNPLTEGV
+626 DIPEDNPLTDGV

-781 GKIKE
+781 GKVKE

>member
-6 NPSELNLIFRYAL
+6 NPSEFSLILKYAL

-26 KKLSSIIVTLFISL
+26 HKISSIIVTLFISL

-67 DLEIDYNRNKGNLEL
+67 DLEIDYNRNPGNLDL
-82 VDKVKEFAT
+82 VNQVKKFA
-91 ISQMIEF
+91 IVSQMIEF
-98 STMVSTTNREKNK
+98 STMLSTTGREKNK

-120 DTKYPLYGDV
+120 DEKYPLYGNV
-130 NYEPAGAFD
+130 FYEPIGAYE
-139 RMHNE
+139 RMQKE
-144 PNTLLINESLS
+144 PYSILINESLS
-155 KNLNLKINEKIKV
+155 KTLNIKINEKVKV
-168 QNQLFT
+168 QDQNFT
-174 IIGIVKSVPDVS
+174 VIGIIKSVPDVS

-195 LAGEQTLEILKL
+195 LAGKQTLEILKL

-218 KVKFDPTAD
+218 KVKFNEK
-227 ADKLEKK
+227 DKPEE
-234 IENIFKD
+234 IEQRIEEIFKD

-256 LKRIINNF
+256 IKRIINNF

-314 YYLQLLILLLV
+314 YYLQLFILLFI
-325 ITTFAYGSSFL
+325 ITVVAYGSSFL
-336 IVPVVDQYLSD
+336 IVPIVDKYLSD
-347 GLGLNVSPVFSV
+347 GLGLNVYPVFSL
-359 LNFIKIFLVGLLVLV
+359 LNFLKIFLVGLLILI

-397 QNLEF
+397 QNLQF
-402 YYSKKSITLSLI
+402 YYSKRSVVLSFV
-414 LLSILVLLFSFGSE
+414 LLSILILLFTIGSE
-428 RPIYS
+428 QPSYS
-433 LGYFVAF
+433 LGYFAAF

-452 IIIYFLKKFKSTSNI
+452 LIIFFLRKFKSSPII

-486 IMSLGLGVTLLLT
+486 VMSLGLGVTLLLT

-524 VGIQKGEKKIFEEN
+524 VGIQKGEREKFEQG
-538 ILKMDA
+538 ILNMDP
-544 NAKIE
+544 NASIE
-549 VVPMV
+549 IVPMV
-554 SSGII
+554 SSGIV
-559 KINGVNPNTY
+559 KING
-569 IKPDNDSYWVIGAK
+569 ID
-583 IEVVPMVS
+583 
-591 SGIIKIN
+591 
-598 GVNPNTYIKPDN
+598 PNTYIKPDN

-617 SDRRSSWVD
+617 SERRSSWVENV
-626 DIPEDNPLTEGV
+626 PEDNSILEGE
-638 WWDLTKP
+638 WWDLLNP
-645 DKLQISLDAEVAKNL
+645 DQLQISLDAKVAKDF
-660 NIKLGDVFTLNIYGR
+660 NILLGDIFTLNVYGR
-675 EIDGEIVNFRAVD
+675 EIEGKVVNFREVD

-703 FANNIPHEYLATAK
+703 FAKNIPHEYLATAK
-717 FEMIDKFDE
+717 FNSNKFDE
-726 TSMLEVLPSLSMI
+726 TEMLEIMPSLSMI
-739 KIADYLNKVTDVLNK
+739 KIADYLSKVTAVLNK
-754 VFIAVTLISAVTII
+754 VFIAVTLISAITIV

-781 GKIKE
+781 GKVKE

-796 FSKKEVILSS
+796 FSKKQIIFSS
-806 LIEFVIIF
+806 LIEFIIVF
-814 KSVILIAIIF
+814 KSVILIAVFF
-824 AVIASKF
+824 AVIGSKF
-831 IMENIFELVWAFDF
+831 IMENIFELVWMFDF
-845 KVLIYLSLSIG
+845 KILIYLGLTIG
-856 TVTLLL
+856 FITLVL
-862 IMLTN
+862 ILLTN

>member
-6 NPSELNLIFRYAL
+6 NSSKLSLIFKYAL

-26 KKLSSIIVTLFISL
+26 KKISSIIVTLFISL

-54 KELNDNAKALLGG
+54 KELNDNAKVLLGG
-67 DLEIDYNRNKGNLEL
+67 DLEIDYNRNQGDLNL
-82 VDKVKEFAT
+82 VNKVKEFST

-98 STMVSTTNREKNK
+98 STMLSTTGREKNK
-111 SLFTRIKTV
+111 SIFTRIKTV
-120 DTKYPLYGDV
+120 DEKYPLYGEV
-130 NYEPAGAFD
+130 VYEPEDAYE
-139 RMHNE
+139 RMQKE
-144 PNTLLINESLS
+144 PKTILINESLS
-155 KNLNLKINEKIKV
+155 KTLKIKINDKVKV
-168 QNQLFT
+168 QDQSF
-174 IIGIVKSVPDVS
+174 IIVGIIKSVPDVS

-195 LAGEQTLEILKL
+195 LAGKQTLEILKL

-218 KVKFDPTAD
+218 KVKFKPSDDP
-227 ADKLEKK
+227 EK
-234 IENIFKD
+234 IESKIKDIFKD
-241 DQKVKLRYPENSASG
+241 DQKVKLRFPENSASG

-314 YYLQLLILLLV
+314 YYLQLLILLLIITV
-325 ITTFAYGSSFL
+325 ISYGSSFL
-336 IVPVVDQYLSD
+336 IVPIADKYLSD
-347 GLGLNVSPVFSV
+347 GLGLNVYPKFS
-359 LNFIKIFLVGLLVLV
+359 LINFIKIFIVGLLVLI

-397 QNLEF
+397 QNLQF
-402 YYSKKSITLSLI
+402 YYSKKSVILSFI
-414 LLSILVLLFSFGSE
+414 LLSFLVLLFTLGSE
-428 RPIYS
+428 RPSYS
-433 LGYFVAF
+433 LGYFLAF

-452 IIIYFLKKFKSTSNI
+452 IIIYLLKKLNFISNI

-506 FQREIAK
+506 FKREIAR

-524 VGIQKGEKKIFEEN
+524 VGIQKGEKKKFEQGVY
-538 ILKMDA
+538 KMNPDA
-544 NAKIE
+544 NIE
-549 VVPMV
+549 IVPMV
-554 SSGII
+554 SSGIV
-559 KINGVNPNTY
+559 KINGVNPN
-569 IKPDNDSYWVIGAK
+569 S
-583 IEVVPMVS
+583 
-591 SGIIKIN
+591 
-598 GVNPNTYIKPDN
+598 YIKPDN

-617 SDRRSSWVD
+617 SERRSSWVEN
-626 DIPEDNPLTEGV
+626 IPKDNPILKGE
-638 WWDLTKP
+638 WWDLSKP
-645 DKLQISLDAEVAKNL
+645 NQLQISLDAKVAKDF
-660 NIKLGDVFTLNIYGR
+660 NIELGDIFTLNIYGR
-675 EIDGEIVNFRAVD
+675 EIDGEIVNFREVD

-703 FANNIPHEYLATAK
+703 FAKKIPHEYLATAK
-717 FEMIDKFDE
+717 FKNPDNFDE
-726 TSMLEVLPSLSMI
+726 TKMLEVLPSLSMI
-739 KIADYLNKVTDVLNK
+739 KIADYLNKVTAVLNK
-754 VFIAVTLISAVTII
+754 VFIAVTLISGVTIV

-781 GKIKE
+781 GKVKE

-796 FSKKEVILSS
+796 FSKKEILFSS
-806 LIEFVIIF
+806 LIEFIIIF
-814 KSVILIAIIF
+814 ISVILIAIFF
-824 AVIASKF
+824 AVIGSKF
-831 IMENIFELVWAFDF
+831 IMENIFELVWQFDF
-845 KVLIYLSLSIG
+845 IVSIYLGASIG
-856 TVTLLL
+856 IVTLIL

-867 LKYLNP
+867 LRYLSP

>member
-6 NPSELNLIFRYAL
+6 SSSEFSLIFKYAL

-26 KKLSSIIVTLFISL
+26 QKISSIIVTLFISL

-67 DLEIDYNRNKGNLEL
+67 DLEIDYNRNQGNLDL
-82 VDKVKEFAT
+82 VNKVKKFAT

-98 STMVSTTNREKNK
+98 STMLSTTGRTKNK

-120 DTKYPLYGDV
+120 DEKYPLYGEV
-130 NYEPAGAFD
+130 IYEPEGAYE
-139 RMHNE
+139 RMQKE
-144 PNTLLINESLS
+144 PNTILINESLS
-155 KNLNLKINEKIKV
+155 KTLNIKINEKVKV
-168 QNQLFT
+168 QDQNFT
-174 IIGIVKSVPDVS
+174 VIGFIKSVPDVS

-195 LAGEQTLEILKL
+195 LAGKQTLDILKL

-218 KVKFDPTAD
+218 KIKFNSNDDP
-227 ADKLEKK
+227 KKIEKR

-256 LKRIINNF
+256 IKRIINNF

-314 YYLQLLILLLV
+314 YYLQLLILLFIISV
-325 ITTFAYGSSFL
+325 ISYGSSFL
-336 IVPVVDQYLSD
+336 IVPVADRYLSD
-347 GLGLNVSPVFSV
+347 GLGLNVYPSFSFI
-359 LNFIKIFLVGLLVLV
+359 NFIKIFLVGLLVLI

-397 QNLEF
+397 QNLQF
-402 YYSKKSITLSLI
+402 YYSKKSIALSFI
-414 LLSILVLLFSFGSE
+414 LLSILVLLFTIGSE
-428 RPIYS
+428 KPSYS
-433 LGYFVAF
+433 LGYFGAF

-452 IIIYFLKKFKSTSNI
+452 LIIFFLKKFKSISNI

-478 TKSITPIT
+478 AKSITPIT

-499 LALVGTN
+499 LAMVGTN

-524 VGIQKGEKKIFEEN
+524 VGIQKGEREKFEQGILEMDPKAN
-538 ILKMDA
+538 IE
-544 NAKIE
+544 I
-549 VVPMV
+549 VPMV
-554 SSGII
+554 SSGIV
-559 KINGVNPNTY
+559 KING
-569 IKPDNDSYWVIGAK
+569 I
-583 IEVVPMVS
+583 
-591 SGIIKIN
+591 
-598 GVNPNTYIKPDN
+598 NPNTYIKPDN

-617 SDRRSSWVD
+617 SERRSSWTENV
-626 DIPEDNPLTEGV
+626 PEDNPIVKGK
-638 WWDLTKP
+638 WWDLSKSNQ
-645 DKLQISLDAEVAKNL
+645 LQISLDAKVAKDF
-660 NIKLGDVFTLNIYGR
+660 NIKLGDIFTLNIYGR
-675 EIDGEIVNFRAVD
+675 EIEGEIVNFRDVD

-703 FANNIPHEYLATAK
+703 FAKNVPHEYLATAK
-717 FEMIDKFDE
+717 FNNTNQFDE
-726 TSMLEVLPSLSMI
+726 IQMLEILPSLSMI
-739 KIADYLNKVTDVLNK
+739 KISDYLNKVTAVLNK
-754 VFIAVTLISAVTII
+754 IFIAVTLISAVTIV

-781 GKIKE
+781 GKVKE

-796 FSKKEVILSS
+796 FSKKEIILSS
-806 LIEFVIIF
+806 IIEFMLVF
-814 KSVILIAIIF
+814 FSVILIATFF
-824 AVIASKF
+824 AVIGSKF
-831 IMENIFELVWAFDF
+831 IMENIFELIWKFDL
-845 KVLIYLSLSIG
+845 KVLFNLGISIG
-856 TVTLLL
+856 IVTLIL

>member
-6 NPSELNLIFRYAL
+6 NSSELSLIFKYAL

-26 KKLSSIIVTLFISL
+26 KKISSIIVTLFISL

-54 KELNDNAKALLGG
+54 KELNDNAKVLLGG
-67 DLEIDYNRNKGNLEL
+67 DLEIDYNRNQGDLNL
-82 VDKVKEFAT
+82 VNKVKEFST
-91 ISQMIEF
+91 VSQMIEF
-98 STMVSTTNREKNK
+98 STMLSTTGREKNK

-120 DTKYPLYGDV
+120 DEKYPLYGEV
-130 NYEPAGAFD
+130 VYEPEDAYE
-139 RMHNE
+139 RMQKE
-144 PNTLLINESLS
+144 PKTILINESLS
-155 KNLNLKINEKIKV
+155 KTLKIKINDKVKV
-168 QNQLFT
+168 QDQSFIVVG
-174 IIGIVKSVPDVS
+174 IIKSVPDVS

-195 LAGEQTLEILKL
+195 LAGKQTLEILKL

-218 KVKFDPTAD
+218 KVKFKPSDDP
-227 ADKLEKK
+227 EK
-234 IENIFKD
+234 IESKIKDIFKD
-241 DQKVKLRYPENSASG
+241 DQKVKLRFPENSASG

-314 YYLQLLILLLV
+314 YYLQLLILLFIITV
-325 ITTFAYGSSFL
+325 ISYGSSFL
-336 IVPVVDQYLSD
+336 IVPIADKYLSD
-347 GLGLNVSPVFSV
+347 GLGLNVYPKFS
-359 LNFIKIFLVGLLVLV
+359 LINFIKIFIVGLLVLI

-397 QNLEF
+397 QNLQF
-402 YYSKKSITLSLI
+402 YYSKKSVILSFI
-414 LLSILVLLFSFGSE
+414 LLSFLVLLFTLGSE
-428 RPIYS
+428 RPSYS
-433 LGYFVAF
+433 LGYFLAF

-452 IIIYFLKKFKSTSNI
+452 VIIYLLKKFNFISNI

-506 FQREIAK
+506 FKREIAR

-524 VGIQKGEKKIFEEN
+524 VGIQKGEKRKFEQGVY
-538 ILKMDA
+538 KMNPDA
-544 NAKIE
+544 NIE
-549 VVPMV
+549 IVPMV
-554 SSGII
+554 SSGIV
-559 KINGVNPNTY
+559 KINGVNPN
-569 IKPDNDSYWVIGAK
+569 S
-583 IEVVPMVS
+583 
-591 SGIIKIN
+591 
-598 GVNPNTYIKPDN
+598 YIKPDN

-617 SDRRSSWVD
+617 SERRSSWVEN
-626 DIPEDNPLTEGV
+626 IPKDNPILKGE
-638 WWDLTKP
+638 WWDLSKP
-645 DKLQISLDAEVAKNL
+645 NQLQISLDAKVAKDL
-660 NIKLGDVFTLNIYGR
+660 NIELGDIFTLNIYGR
-675 EIDGEIVNFRAVD
+675 EIDGEIVNFREVD

-703 FANNIPHEYLATAK
+703 FAKKIPHEYLATAK
-717 FEMIDKFDE
+717 FKNPDNFDE
-726 TSMLEVLPSLSMI
+726 TKMLEVLPSLSMI
-739 KIADYLNKVTDVLNK
+739 KIADYLNKVTSVLNK
-754 VFIAVTLISAVTII
+754 VFIAVTLISGVTIV

-781 GKIKE
+781 GKVKE

-796 FSKKEVILSS
+796 FSKKEIIFSS
-806 LIEFVIIF
+806 LIEFIIIF
-814 KSVILIAIIF
+814 MSVILIAIFF
-824 AVIASKF
+824 AVIGSKF
-831 IMENIFELVWAFDF
+831 IMENIFELVWQFDF
-845 KVLIYLSLSIG
+845 KVLIYLGASIG
-856 TVTLLL
+856 IVTLIL

-867 LKYLNP
+867 LKYLSP